1 VIPAFE
7 IAGVPVRNRV
17 LAAPMCGATKLPFR
31 RLATRFGA
39 DLVFT
44 EMVKATPLS
53 RRCPKTLSLLT
64 RGADEQNV
72 GAQICGADETLMSLA
87 AEVVE
92 DLGFPLLDVNMGCP
106 VKKVVRGGAG
116 AALLR
121 DPKRVEAIT
130 RACVRA
136 VQIPVSVKIRS
147 GWDSSS
153 DIDASEI
160 ARAAENGGASMVS
173 IHARDR
179 SQRHTGDVDF
189 GALARAKAAVS
200 IPVIGNGGVVCGESA
215 ERMVDETGCDAVM
228 IGRGAYGRPWV
239 FRDVSRRLAGLA
251 PAPELTRAEQCDLMI
266 EHLRGM
272 VELLGQRGVLIFR
285 KYATWYF
292 KGDEGP
298 SFRDRAH
305 RIREPE
311 AMHQLIT
318 AWSALVREPAPLS

>member
-1 VIPAFE
+1 
-7 IAGVPVRNRV
+7 
-17 LAAPMCGATKLPFR
+17 MCGATKLPFR

-53 RRCPKTLSLLT
+53 RRCPKTLSLLV
-64 RGADEQNV
+64 RGRDESNV
-72 GAQICGADETLMSLA
+72 GAQICGADEGIMSLA
-87 AEVVE
+87 AEVIE
-92 DLGFPLLDVNMGCP
+92 ELGFPLLDVNMGCP

-121 DPKRVEAIT
+121 DPRRVEAIT
-130 RACVRA
+130 RACVGA
-136 VQIPVSVKIRS
+136 VEIPVSVKIRS
-147 GWDSSS
+147 GWDGSGEV
-153 DIDASEI
+153 DAAEI
-160 ARAAENGGASMVS
+160 ARAAEAGGASLIS
-173 IHARDR
+173 IHARSR
-179 SQRHTGDVDF
+179 SQGHTGEVDF
-189 GALARAKAAVS
+189 AAMARAKAAVS
-200 IPVIGNGGVVCGESA
+200 IPVVGNGGVVCGESA
-215 ERMVDETGCDAVM
+215 QRMLDQTGCDAVM

-239 FRDVSRRLAGLA
+239 FRDVSRRLAGL
-251 PAPELTRAEQCDLMI
+251 PTAPEPTRAEQCDLMI
-266 EHLRGM
+266 EHLLGM

-311 AMHQLIT
+311 AMRQLIT
-318 AWSALVREPAPLS
+318 AWSALAREPAPLS